1 MLGSQP
7 NKKHLNFEHRKSM
20 EIPYHRYPNL
30 SVRAIRAIRAIA
42 DLSNVAAEGAGEFTS
57 AEASE
62 ALRRKAIL

>member
-30 SVRAIRAIRAIA
+30 SVRAIRAIA
-42 DLSNVAAEGAGEFTS
+42 DPSNVAAEGAGEFTS